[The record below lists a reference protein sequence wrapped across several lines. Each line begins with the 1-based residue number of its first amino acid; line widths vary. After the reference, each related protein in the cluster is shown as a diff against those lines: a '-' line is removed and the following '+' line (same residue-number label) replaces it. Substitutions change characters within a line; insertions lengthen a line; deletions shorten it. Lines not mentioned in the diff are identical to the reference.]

1 MEWYGYFDDEYCVR
15 VKSTSFQCSSSQK
28 SNHPCLNF
36 LAWRKLWTL
45 QTGFWR
51 RNWSGGASRSN
62 KLYKKYST
70 AHAVWKGGNGQ
81 WSHLFKDLLW
91 NGSWKKHR
99 VKISAKFQFT
109 YPFSGMNRHSCCLK
123 LHETPQGIME
133 PATGSFLLSR
143 YGSGLGRIYEAPFVW
158 VHVPI
163 QGNRINGTS
172 KIPEHLPLQND
183 ELENPYP
190 FLWVLEVYSLNLQQ
204 LADVSWYPVY
214 HMQMS
219 PDKGVLISRK
229 KAACSQSEFALPS
242 ANTIANWDLR
252 VHIGESCTWPWSR
265 NYLPH
270 LRGGTRGWWKPLSQS
285 NVKNGVCI
293 FTFYASQHLF
303 QNGHECEWI
312 GWLAVVAI
320 DWWFHPPVGMAW
332 HGHVGWLRWTKCA
345 CCSPERRMADCNMRR
360 YDARTVFKRCR
371 HISELHEQIEG
382 IQWFM
387 IQTCQMFR
395 TGPVR
400 SSHGQWYDTSPNF
413 NIFQGNGTVPLR

>member
-1 MEWYGYFDDEYCVR
+1 
-15 VKSTSFQCSSSQK
+15 
-28 SNHPCLNF
+28 
-36 LAWRKLWTL
+36 
-45 QTGFWR
+45 
-51 RNWSGGASRSN
+51 
-62 KLYKKYST
+62 
-70 AHAVWKGGNGQ
+70 
-81 WSHLFKDLLW
+81 
-91 NGSWKKHR
+91 
-99 VKISAKFQFT
+99 
-109 YPFSGMNRHSCCLK
+109 
-123 LHETPQGIME
+123 
-133 PATGSFLLSR
+133 
-143 YGSGLGRIYEAPFVW
+143 
-158 VHVPI
+158 
-163 QGNRINGTS
+163 
-172 KIPEHLPLQND
+172 
-183 ELENPYP
+183 
-190 FLWVLEVYSLNLQQ
+190 
-204 LADVSWYPVY
+204 
-214 HMQMS
+214 MQMS

-252 VHIGESCTWPWSR
+252 VHIGESCTWPWSP

-285 NVKNGVCI
+285 NAKNGVCI

-371 HISELHEQIEG
+371 HISELHAHAD
-382 IQWFM
+382 W
-387 IQTCQMFR
+387 R
-395 TGPVR
+395 HPVVYDTNLPNVQPDPYGLVMD
-400 SSHGQWYDTSPNF
+400 SDTSPNF